1 MKEKTERRSN
11 FIDQEGNLNS
21 NIELLQTLFPS
32 SDLEVKNIVLK
43 EKKAV
48 IIFFNSL
55 VNEEKIEQFATNVL
69 EYKEDLFQFFYS
81 HTTPT
86 KRIED
91 IQDSLITGNSVILID
106 GEVKAFLY
114 SVEDFPKRDFS
125 PPSIDNSI
133 KGAKIS
139 FVETIE
145 TNLGLLRRYIQNR
158 DLLFKETKIG
168 TDNKITVSL
177 AYINS
182 VVKPELVTEIESK
195 LSTIKFDS
203 ILNASQLAQ
212 MMEKYPFAFFPQLF
226 TTERPDIAVEA
237 IQQGKV
243 VIVLDRS
250 SEVIILPGSF
260 ISFFKSIDDSSTRP
274 VITFFIFFLRTIAL
288 FITLYLPGIY
298 ISIVSFN
305 YDVVPLKLII
315 SIGESR
321 ANVPFDPLVEAII
334 MEITLEMLREAAIR
348 LPTPISTTVGVVGGI
363 VIGQAAVQAGIV
375 SNIMVIVV
383 ALTAISS
390 FIIPDYEMASSLR
403 ILRFPIMITASLFGI
418 IGIIASTMIILGH
431 GLKLSSYHES
441 FSQPFSPMNVKQ
453 LKKKYQ
459 NSALSILFNQQIT
472 NQKKRKKT

>member
-1 MKEKTERRSN
+1 MKDTTERRSS

-21 NIELLQTLFPS
+21 NIELLRTLFPT
-32 SDLEVKNIVLK
+32 SDLEVKNVMLR
-43 EKKAV
+43 EKKGV
-48 IIFFNSL
+48 IIYLNSL
-55 VNEEKIEQFATNVL
+55 VNEEKIDQFATNIL
-69 EYKEDLFQFFYS
+69 EYKEDIFQFFYS

-86 KRIED
+86 KKIED
-91 IQDSLITGNSVILID
+91 IEHSLLAGKSVILID

-114 SVEDFPKRDFS
+114 SVDDFPIRPFS

-133 KGAKIS
+133 KGSKIS
-139 FVETIE
+139 FVEMTQH
-145 TNLGLLRRYIQNR
+145 NLGLLRRYIQSR

-168 TDNKITVSL
+168 IENKSRVTL
-177 AYINS
+177 AYLNS
-182 VVKPELVTEIESK
+182 VAKPDLVTEIESK

-212 MMEKYPFAFFPQLF
+212 MMENYPLSFLPQLV
-226 TTERPDIAVEA
+226 TTERPDIAAEA
-237 IQQGKV
+237 IQKGKV

-274 VITFFIFFLRTIAL
+274 VITFFIFFLRIIAL

-334 MEITLEMLREAAIR
+334 MEITLELLREAAIR

-390 FIIPDYEMASSLR
+390 FIIPNYDMASSLR
-403 ILRFPIMITASLFGI
+403 ILRFPIMIMASIFGI
-418 IGIIASTMIILGH
+418 IGIIASTMIIIAH
-431 GLKLSSYHES
+431 GLKLSSYNES
-441 FSQPFSPMNVKQ
+441 FSQPFSPMNFKQ

-459 NSALSILFNQQIT
+459 NSALSILFNQHIT
-472 NQKKRKKT
+472 NQKKRK

>member
-1 MKEKTERRSN
+1 MKESTERRSN
-11 FIDQEGNLNS
+11 FISQEGNLIS
-21 NIELLQTLFPS
+21 NIEILQSLFPT
-32 SDLEVKNIVLK
+32 SDLEIKNILLR
-43 EKKAV
+43 EKKGV
-48 IIFFNSL
+48 IIYFDCL
-55 VNEEKIEQFATNVL
+55 VNKEKIEQFATNIL
-69 EYKEDLFQFFYS
+69 EYKEDIFQFFYS
-81 HTTPT
+81 HTTATT
-86 KRIED
+86 KIED
-91 IQDSLITGNSVILID
+91 IEHSLLTGKSVILID

-114 SVEDFPKRDFS
+114 TVEDFPKRPFS
-125 PPSIDNSI
+125 LPSIDNSI
-133 KGAKIS
+133 KGSKIS

-145 TNLGLLRRYIQNR
+145 TNLGLLRRLIQSR

-168 TDNKITVSL
+168 IKNKTSVTL
-177 AYINS
+177 AYLNN

-212 MMEKYPFAFFPQLF
+212 MMEKYPFSFFPQLV
-226 TTERPDIAVEA
+226 TTERPDNAAEA
-237 IQQGKV
+237 IQKGKV

-260 ISFFKSIDDSSTRP
+260 ISFFKSIDDSSNRP
-274 VITFFIFFLRTIAL
+274 VITFFIFLLRIIAL

-305 YDVVPLKLII
+305 YEVVPLKLII

-390 FIIPDYEMASSLR
+390 FIIPNYDMASSLR
-403 ILRFPIMITASLFGI
+403 ILRFPIMIMASLFGI
-418 IGIIASTMIILGH
+418 IGIIASTMIIIAH

-441 FSQPFSPMNVKQ
+441 FSQPFSPMNFKQ
-453 LKKKYQ
+453 LKKKFQ
-459 NSALSILFNQQIT
+459 NSALSILFNHHIT
-472 NQKKRKKT
+472 NQKKRK

>member
-1 MKEKTERRSN
+1 MKETTDRRSN

-21 NIELLQTLFPS
+21 NIELLQSLYPT
-32 SDLEVKNIVLK
+32 SDLEVKNVILR
-43 EKKAV
+43 EKKGV
-48 IIFFNSL
+48 IIYFNSL
-55 VNEEKIEQFATNVL
+55 VNEEKVDQFATNIL

-81 HTTPT
+81 HTTAT
-86 KRIED
+86 KKIDDIEN
-91 IQDSLITGNSVILID
+91 SLLAGKSVILID

-114 SVEDFPKRDFS
+114 SVEDFPMRPFS

-133 KGAKIS
+133 KGLKIS
-139 FVETIE
+139 FVEMSQH
-145 TNLGLLRRYIQNR
+145 NLGLLRRYIQNR

-168 TDNKITVSL
+168 MENKTSVTL
-177 AYINS
+177 AYLNG
-182 VVKPELVTEIESK
+182 VAKPELVTEIESK

-212 MMEKYPFAFFPQLF
+212 MMEKYPLSFLPQLV
-226 TTERPDIAVEA
+226 TTERPDIAAEA
-237 IQQGKV
+237 IQKGKV

-260 ISFFKSIDDSSTRP
+260 ISFFKSIDDLSTRP
-274 VITFFIFFLRTIAL
+274 VITFFIFFLRIIAL
-288 FITLYLPGIY
+288 FITLYLPSIY

-334 MEITLEMLREAAIR
+334 MEITLELLREAAIR

-390 FIIPDYEMASSLR
+390 FIIPNYDMASSLR
-403 ILRFPIMITASLFGI
+403 ILRFPIMIMASFFGI
-418 IGIIASTMIILGH
+418 IGIVSSTMIILGH
-431 GLKLSSYHES
+431 GLKLSSYNES
-441 FSQPFSPMNVKQ
+441 FSQPLSPMNFKQ
-453 LKKKYQ
+453 LNKKYQ
-459 NSALSILFNQQIT
+459 NSALSILFNQHIT
-472 NQKKRKKT
+472 NQKKRK